1 MATTE
6 QFPDASYYGSTYPQ
20 YGANYL
26 GNQYGYNH
34 VQSSQYSANGWSQF
48 YGSCEQQNGHL
59 NHPHYPTNGPNSFS
73 PTTEKLQGYEGCVPQ
88 GSNGVNVK
96 EDKQQGKTEEAPRV
110 ENDSPA
116 LRALLMKPPTK
127 TKYTPQYF
135 YSTIRNVSPVTSSNP
150 TYNQAKTYEDPYA
163 FYRNEGGSFGQNA
176 QEVVNPPTSYPSSI
190 LSPNR
195 TEDSLDLMDAY
206 RTKVSSHGYT
216 KEGFE
221 SNTQFPEAVAAIV
234 TPQSSPSGFVEGI
247 GTPPLSPKEA
257 GAVNQGEKSAQSSPN
272 LVPPYSWIHSDT
284 KNNPKRTRQTY
295 TRYQT
300 LELEK
305 EFHFN
310 KYLTRRRR
318 IEIAHALSLSER
330 QIKIWFQNRR
340 MKAKKDHRSDSPQGV
355 EDASMQFN
363 HFLNSTPFFHQDLN
377 PAALPVA
384 PQSSYQYPT

>member
-6 QFPDASYYGSTYPQ
+6 QLSDAYYNTYPQ
-20 YGANYL
+20 YGVNYL

-34 VQSSQYSANGWSQF
+34 VQSSQYSADGWSQF
-48 YGSCEQQNGHL
+48 YGSCDQQSEELTTNRHHL
-59 NHPHYPTNGPNSFS
+59 NHPHLPMNRTTFS
-73 PTTEKLQGYEGCVPQ
+73 PTSEKPQEFSCAPQ
-88 GSNGVNVK
+88 GATSQK
-96 EDKQQGKTEEAPRV
+96 DKVPEEIPKAG
-110 ENDSPA
+110 NDSPA
-116 LRALLMKPPTK
+116 LRALLMRPQTK
-127 TKYTPQYF
+127 IKNTQNYF
-135 YSTIRNVSPVTSSNP
+135 YSPFRSASNVSSSHAGDYGQP
-150 TYNQAKTYEDPYA
+150 KTFDDPYQ
-163 FYRNEGGSFGQNA
+163 YYQTPSTHSGQRMNT
-176 QEVVNPPTSYPSSI
+176 QPIYPSTI

-206 RTKVSSHGYT
+206 RAKMQSHGLA

-221 SNTQFPEAVAAIV
+221 STTQYPEQTIV
-234 TPQSSPSGFVEGI
+234 MPQTSPSDGFVEGI

-257 GAVNQGEKSAQSSPN
+257 GPVNQGEKRAQSSPN
-272 LVPPYSWIHSDT
+272 LMPPYSWIHSDG

-318 IEIAHALSLSER
+318 IEIAHALSLTER

-340 MKAKKDHRSDSPQGV
+340 MKAKKDHRSPDSPLLGL
-355 EDASMQFN
+355 EDPMAGAHFN
-363 HFLNSTPFFHQDLN
+363 QMLTNSTYNFCSDLN
-377 PAALPVA
+377 P
-384 PQSSYQYPT
+384 PQTPANPQNNLHYPS